1 MGFSRLILSIFS
13 TLSITVN
20 AMGILFKPGMSYQN
34 KIHTNVPRVTRLF
47 MRQAEIPTS
56 HAIINLVNTTISIES
71 KVFWFEVHISTL
83 NAFDRKFFI

>member
-1 MGFSRLILSIFS
+1 MS
-13 TLSITVN
+13 
-20 AMGILFKPGMSYQN
+20 ILFKPEMSYQN
-34 KIHTNVPRVTRLF
+34 KIHTNVPRVTRQF

-56 HAIINLVNTTISIES
+56 HAIVNLVNTTISIES